1 MRLRDKGIDKP
12 QHHPVL
18 NESDTLSS
26 MQTAVK
32 SKPLKRRRSSRLR
45 FLYRIKEIGAL
56 LPTKTRAVLLNAA
69 TYYPAGPSAGWTFG
83 NGRVMTRTYDKD
95 YRASTIKEA
104 AVGGIDIGLRY
115 DNAGYLTQLTNAAL
129 ATTPRAKYQYD
140 ALGRLLKTSDG
151 SSNAAIETYT
161 YDATGNRTSLALGTA
176 AAQAYT
182 YQSTSHKLTQVGSVG
197 RTYDAM
203 GNLTS
208 VGGVTREYVY
218 NNAGRMSATKQN
230 NATTATYQ
238 YNGLGEQVKRTVG
251 ATVTVFVYDEGGM
264 LLGQYTGT
272 GTPVQQY
279 VWMDTMPV
287 GVIGSNNTL
296 HYVEADHLGTPR
308 AVIDATRQT
317 AIWQWD
323 LKNEAFGNTA
333 PNADPDADGTAFN
346 LDLRMPGQRY
356 DQASGLYYNYFR
368 DYDPATGRYTQ
379 VDPIGLA
386 GGISTFGYVGG
397 NPMGLKDPRGL
408 DWADPLWGMV
418 YQASN
423 GWDGNIDPVFA
434 AVYSATGGWSPDQST
449 VDFSAGFGDAAS
461 FGLTDW
467 IRDRNGTN
475 YQVNKCSGSY
485 LSGTAAS
492 VAMTPLGRVA
502 YVAQAARISRI
513 AQTGRQAVAMRNML
527 RYAYRGPLTRIPFF
541 ARWHMRTYLS
551 FVVAGKSEAQII
563 AGAGRIDKAWTVGL
577 IGVPS
582 VLGAASASNR
592 INECGCN

>member
-1 MRLRDKGIDKP
+1 LTAFTVRYSYSLGNQLKTTTYPDGTVVDYVRDT
-12 QHHPVL
+12 Q
-18 NESDTLSS
+18 S
-26 MQTAVK
+26 
-32 SKPLKRRRSSRLR
+32 
-45 FLYRIKEIGAL
+45 RIKEIGAL

-69 TYYPAGPSAGWTFG
+69 TYYPAGPSAGWTYG

-104 AVGGIDIGLRY
+104 GVGGIDIGLRY

-151 SSNAAIETYT
+151 SSTAAIESYT

-203 GNLTS
+203 GNLTA
-208 VGGVTREYVY
+208 VGGISREYVY

-230 NATTATYQ
+230 NAVTATYQ
-238 YNGLGEQVKRTVG
+238 YNGLGEQVKRRVG

-264 LLGQYTGT
+264 LLGQYTGA

-346 LDLRMPGQRY
+346 LDLRMPG
-356 DQASGLYYNYFR
+356 
-368 DYDPATGRYTQ
+368 
-379 VDPIGLA
+379 
-386 GGISTFGYVGG
+386 
-397 NPMGLKDPRGL
+397 
-408 DWADPLWGMV
+408 
-418 YQASN
+418 
-423 GWDGNIDPVFA
+423 
-434 AVYSATGGWSPDQST
+434 
-449 VDFSAGFGDAAS
+449 
-461 FGLTDW
+461 
-467 IRDRNGTN
+467 
-475 YQVNKCSGSY
+475 
-485 LSGTAAS
+485 
-492 VAMTPLGRVA
+492 
-502 YVAQAARISRI
+502 
-513 AQTGRQAVAMRNML
+513 
-527 RYAYRGPLTRIPFF
+527 
-541 ARWHMRTYLS
+541 
-551 FVVAGKSEAQII
+551 
-563 AGAGRIDKAWTVGL
+563 
-577 IGVPS
+577 
-582 VLGAASASNR
+582 
-592 INECGCN
+592 

>member
-1 MRLRDKGIDKP
+1 
-12 QHHPVL
+12 
-18 NESDTLSS
+18 
-26 MQTAVK
+26 
-32 SKPLKRRRSSRLR
+32 
-45 FLYRIKEIGAL
+45 
-56 LPTKTRAVLLNAA
+56 VLLNAA
-69 TYYPAGPSAGWTFG
+69 TYYPAGPSAGWTYG

-104 AVGGIDIGLRY
+104 GVGGIDIGLRY

-129 ATTPRAKYQYD
+129 ATTPRSKYQYD
-140 ALGRLLKTSDG
+140 ALGRLLKSSDG
-151 SSNAAIETYT
+151 STNAALETYT
-161 YDATGNRTSLALGTA
+161 YDATGNRSSVALGTA

-208 VGGVTREYVY
+208 VGGISREYVY

-230 NATTATYQ
+230 NAITATYV

-279 VWMDTMPV
+279 VWMDNLPV
-287 GVIGSNNTL
+287 GVISSNTL

-308 AVIDATRQT
+308 AVIDAIRQT
-317 AIWQWD
+317 AIWTWD
-323 LKNEAFGNTA
+323 LKNEAFGNAA
-333 PNADPDADGTAFN
+333 PNVDPDADGTAFN

-397 NPMGLKDPRGL
+397 NPLGLKDPKGL
-408 DWADPLWGMV
+408 DFM
-418 YQASN
+418 
-423 GWDGNIDPVFA
+423 DPVFG
-434 AVYSATGGWSPDQST
+434 VIYDLTGGASVPQGV
-449 VDFSAGFGDAAS
+449 VDGAVGFGDGVYS
-461 FGLTDW
+461 GITFGIGDLSDVRGA
-467 IRDRNGTN
+467 IGIDGG
-475 YQVNKCSGSY
+475 VNKCSSLYGGFHIAGSIQGGFALGGAGGAK
-485 LSGTAAS
+485 LSNATKGAIGEWAS
-492 VAMTPLGRVA
+492 IIKNTLAGNKLLGRQVREVGFRTIFDAKWLSRAGKIFYEETKFGTSTLTKAQRAAQSTLGDA
-502 YVAQAARISRI
+502 YVVQ
-513 AQTGRQAVAMRNML
+513 
-527 RYAYRGPLTRIPFF
+527 
-541 ARWHMRTYLS
+541 RWGYDWVKS
-551 FVVAGKSEAQII
+551 VGAIGGGSAG
-563 AGAGRIDKAWTVGL
+563 
-577 IGVPS
+577 GVI
-582 VLGAASASNR
+582 GAATATDNSCS
-592 INECGCN
+592 CK

>member
-1 MRLRDKGIDKP
+1 
-12 QHHPVL
+12 
-18 NESDTLSS
+18 

-32 SKPLKRRRSSRLR
+32 SKPLKRRRSSRRR

-69 TYYPAGPSAGWTFG
+69 TYYPAGPSAGWTYG

-95 YRASTIKEA
+95 YRASTIKDA
-104 AVGGIDIGLRY
+104 GVGGIDIGLRY

-203 GNLTS
+203 GNLTA
-208 VGGVTREYVY
+208 VGGITREYVY

-230 NATTATYQ
+230 NATTATYV

-272 GTPVQQY
+272 AVPVQQY

-308 AVIDATRQT
+308 AVIDATRQ
-317 AIWQWD
+317 
-323 LKNEAFGNTA
+323 TA

-397 NPMGLKDPRGL
+397 DPMSFSDPAGLMRFVRPDRRNPAWSIGPIGDLEAMPGVRPQERVLPGAWGIAKRLSDLEVIPALDELNDGDNDCAELIKMAYPAPHSSTWRAFRQLRPGMDITPGTFIFTPDANGRYAQGDSDWRHAAIFIGFSDNGIYVLDQYDP
-408 DWADPLWGMV
+408 DPTLNYRELLWR
-418 YQASN
+418 YPSN
-423 GWDGNIDPVFA
+423 DPHARLVN
-434 AVYSATGGWSPDQST
+434 SAENFYTGGW
-449 VDFSAGFGDAAS
+449 
-461 FGLTDW
+461 
-467 IRDRNGTN
+467 
-475 YQVNKCSGSY
+475 
-485 LSGTAAS
+485 
-492 VAMTPLGRVA
+492 
-502 YVAQAARISRI
+502 
-513 AQTGRQAVAMRNML
+513 
-527 RYAYRGPLTRIPFF
+527 
-541 ARWHMRTYLS
+541 
-551 FVVAGKSEAQII
+551 
-563 AGAGRIDKAWTVGL
+563 
-577 IGVPS
+577 
-582 VLGAASASNR
+582 
-592 INECGCN
+592 